1 MTDRHIFNDHTTLVA
16 RSLRGLVAHNPRLN
30 LIPAL
35 KVVYRADADRSKVTT
50 ICGGGSGH
58 EPGTP
63 GFVGQGLLTAAVA
76 GDVFASPSARQ
87 VLGAIKAVPS
97 DKGTILIITNYTGDN
112 LHFGLARLMAQGQ
125 GIENV
130 ELVVVGDDV
139 SVPHSQGKMVGRRCL
154 AGIILISKIMGAASE
169 ADMDFQPMVK
179 LGRSM
184 ASNTA
189 SVCMALEH
197 CHVPGRSGE
206 WAQIGAGRC
215 EIGLGLHNETGVF
228 NIPQPEPEELFKMM
242 LDMMLKQD
250 DPERSFV
257 KFADGDELILL
268 VNNQGGLSP
277 LEMGAVV
284 DETLRQLEE
293 RGIVPKRVFSGVF
306 MGSMN
311 MPGVSLSLLNLT
323 NVAREC
329 SAEGITVERLL
340 EFTDAEHNSVAW
352 PAAYRTYRD
361 VPKDLAERK
370 RADAYFELPEE
381 KKEAKPTGPALKVN
395 PEVIQAALKYAAE
408 DVVALEPQLTKWDTI
423 VGDGDCGETC
433 EMGGLAVL
441 KAVKEGLGKDG
452 DLVTLFRDLTEII
465 DEACGGT
472 LGAIFS
478 IFLAGMTTSILA
490 AAKSSPQ
497 PEINGE
503 WFGKMALE
511 GLETLK
517 QRTAARVGHR
527 TVMDALIPFADELA
541 KTGDI
546 AKAAAACR
554 AGGESTSTL
563 KAKLGRA
570 AYVGDRKDQQ
580 MPPDPGAMAMV
591 AVAEGIVKAAN
602 K

>member
-1 MTDRHIFNDHTTLVA
+1 
-16 RSLRGLVAHNPRLN
+16 
-30 LIPAL
+30 
-35 KVVYRADADRSKVTT
+35 
-50 ICGGGSGH
+50 
-58 EPGTP
+58 
-63 GFVGQGLLTAAVA
+63 
-76 GDVFASPSARQ
+76 
-87 VLGAIKAVPS
+87 
-97 DKGTILIITNYTGDN
+97 
-112 LHFGLARLMAQGQ
+112 
-125 GIENV
+125 
-130 ELVVVGDDV
+130 
-139 SVPHSQGKMVGRRCL
+139 
-154 AGIILISKIMGAASE
+154 
-169 ADMDFQPMVK
+169 MDFQPMVK

-184 ASNTA
+184 ASNMA

-206 WAQIGAGRC
+206 WAQIGTGRC

-228 NIPQPEPEELFKMM
+228 NVEQPEPEDLIKQM
-242 LDMMLKQD
+242 LDMMLRQD

-268 VNNQGGLSP
+268 VNNQGGMSP

-284 DETLRQLEE
+284 DEALHQLEE
-293 RGIVPKRVFSGVF
+293 RGIVPKRVYSGIF

-311 MPGVSLSLLNLT
+311 MPGMSLSLLNLT

-329 SAEGITVERLL
+329 STDGLSVERLL

-352 PAAYRTYRD
+352 PAAHRTYRD

-370 RADAYFELPEE
+370 RADAYFEPPEE
-381 KKEAKPTGPALKVN
+381 KKEEKPTGPALKAS
-395 PEVIQAALKYAAE
+395 PEIIQAALKTAAE

-433 EMGGLAVL
+433 EMGGQAVI
-441 KAVKEGLGKDG
+441 KAVKDGLGKDG
-452 DLVTLFRDLTEII
+452 DLVGLFRDLTEII

-478 IFLAGMTTSILA
+478 IFLAGMTTSIIS

-497 PEINGE
+497 PEVNAQ

-527 TVMDALIPFADELA
+527 TVMDALIPFAEELA

-546 AKAAAACR
+546 DKAAAACR
-554 AGGESTSTL
+554 AGGEKTSTL
-563 KAKLGRA
+563 TAKLGRA
-570 AYVGDRKDQQ
+570 AYVGDLKNKE

-591 AVAEGIVKAAN
+591 AVAEGIAKAA
-602 K
+602 KQ